1 MSDTVTLF
9 TDRSGIAPLWRA
21 ALERQGLVLRLG
33 SPEELATATTRGTVA
48 ILDAGASAYDEDE
61 LLSGA
66 AFVRAVGG
74 RAVIHAD
81 DNNVEEVVEDLC
93 DGRVARDVEDVDRI
107 CSRLGRDL
115 DPERGRRFEFVTV
128 SPRASELLAVFGN
141 GTSALLRR
149 PLGAGDD
156 GSEVVAI
163 ALSDDAREAAVE
175 FESGATM
182 TLDVDAVAPS
192 ASSRAGN
199 VPVDGARLGARLRE
213 LRLEAGLTQ
222 AELARRTGI
231 HRPNIARVEAGRHTP
246 SLETLSRL
254 AGAIGVSPT
263 RVLADD

>member
-1 MSDTVTLF
+1 MSETVTLF

-33 SPEELATATTRGTVA
+33 PPEELATALNRGMVA
-48 ILDAGASAYDEDE
+48 IFDAGASAYDEDE
-61 LLSGA
+61 LLSAA
-66 AFVRAVGG
+66 AFARALGARPV
-74 RAVIHAD
+74 VHAD
-81 DNNVEEVVEDLC
+81 DHLVEEIVEDLC
-93 DGRVARDVEDVDRI
+93 DGRVARDVEDVDRVA
-107 CSRLGRDL
+107 SRIARDL

-128 SPRASELLAVFGN
+128 SPRTSELLAVFGN

-149 PLGAGDD
+149 PLGDADD
-156 GSEVVAI
+156 GSEVMTI
-163 ALSDDAREAAVE
+163 ALSDDAREAAIE
-175 FESGATM
+175 FESGASL
-182 TLDVDAVAPS
+182 TLDIEAVAPS
-192 ASSRAGN
+192 SAG
-199 VPVDGARLGARLRE
+199 VSAGVQVDGARLGARLRE

-263 RVLADD
+263 RVLADE